1 MRTTWSRTA
10 LCLAALAIGVLGTV
24 PAAAGGGGRPDG
36 VPAFGNVFLIIGEN
50 TTYSQLDKNSAPYM
64 TGTLEGQSAW
74 LTNYFAITH
83 YSESNYVGMT
93 SGQYTQCE
101 QLDGSPASCHQNI
114 VNLFSQ
120 LDGAGVPWQ
129 VWNESMPAPCY
140 LLKTGGDATL
150 NKYAPKHNPVL
161 LYDNV
166 EGAGGVWGSANN
178 QGTGAE
184 CLGNDIAAGT
194 TGPNDMSSFNQALT
208 RGNVSRF
215 NFIVPNECEDAHDNC
230 MPAGNPITQ
239 FDNFVA
245 REVPLIEASP
255 AYTSKSNSVIIVTF
269 DEAQTSSPIRAA
281 DLGNGGNVAFAVIS
295 PLAHNAIYMTTGYNH
310 YSLLRTLEDGFGISD
325 HLAGAATVS
334 AISNIWN

>member
-1 MRTTWSRTA
+1 LRTA
-10 LCLAALAIGVLGTV
+10 WFRTAIGLAGLAIGVLGTV
-24 PAAAGGGGRPDG
+24 PAAAGGGGRLDN

-64 TGTLEGQSAW
+64 TGTVEGQSAW
-74 LTNYFAITH
+74 LTNYYAITH

-101 QLDGSPASCHQNI
+101 QLDGSPGSCHQNI
-114 VNLFSQ
+114 ANLFSQ

-140 LLKTGGDATL
+140 LLKTGEDATL

-161 LYDNV
+161 FFDNV
-166 EGAGGVWGSANN
+166 EGSGGVWGSANN
-178 QGTGAE
+178 QGTGPE
-184 CLGNDIAAGT
+184 CLANDIAAGT
-194 TGPNDMSSFNQALT
+194 TGPNDMSGFDQALAA
-208 RGNVSRF
+208 GNVSRF

-230 MPAGNPITQ
+230 SPAGNPITQ

-245 REVPLIEASP
+245 REVPLIESSP
-255 AYTSKSNSVIIVTF
+255 AYTSNSVIIVTF

-281 DLGNGGNVAFAVIS
+281 ELGNGGNVAFAVIS
-295 PLAHNAIYMTTGYNH
+295 PLAQNAIYATTGYNH
-310 YSLLRTLEDGFGISD
+310 YSLLRTLEDGFGIGN

-334 AISNIWN
+334 AISNIWAKP